1 MLKGQIARRAM
12 ELGGFP
18 INPREDFP
26 IEEAAPV
33 TQEAWDALT
42 EYKTPATARVT
53 ATPALW
59 LSKTRLIAA
68 MRKIDPDLAHMI
80 ESLAPVY
87 LVKR

>member
-1 MLKGQIARRAM
+1 MKGQFARRAM

-18 INPREDFP
+18 MHTREDYP

-33 TQEAWDALT
+33 AQGAWDALT
-42 EYKTPATARVT
+42 EYKTPPRVHVA

-59 LSKTRLIAA
+59 LSKTRLVQV

-80 ESLAPVY
+80 ESLAPAY
-87 LVKR
+87 LVTK